1 MMFTNSELIQIKNS
15 LNESISNK
23 LNIVS
28 NDEYKSVRETIQEEL
43 NHDYL
48 LLSKVIEYIE

>member
-48 LLSKVIEYIE
+48 LLSKVIEYI